1 MIIDHIGAILFPEIE
16 IFRIIGRLSFPI
28 YAFFIAEGWHYTK
41 NRTKYTITIALFA
54 IITQPIYYF
63 AINQSGLNI
72 LFTFLLSISLMYL
85 IDKCS
90 TKNIEFIIYLIL
102 FIIVLIFVT
111 LLQVVDYG
119 LYGVLLPVI
128 FYLFRE
134 NNIKYI
140 VSISITLIFSVLFST
155 IQLYSIVA
163 ILLLL
168 FYNGNRGKL
177 KLKYSFY
184 AIYPIH
190 LLILYLIKLII

>member
-1 MIIDHIGAILFPEIE
+1 MKILNRNHLKLIALITMIIDHIGAILFPEIE

-90 TKNIEFIIYLIL
+90 TKNIEFIIYLYCL
-102 FIIVLIFVT
+102 
-111 LLQVVDYG
+111 
-119 LYGVLLPVI
+119 
-128 FYLFRE
+128 
-134 NNIKYI
+134 
-140 VSISITLIFSVLFST
+140 S
-155 IQLYSIVA
+155 
-163 ILLLL
+163 
-168 FYNGNRGKL
+168 
-177 KLKYSFY
+177 
-184 AIYPIH
+184 
-190 LLILYLIKLII
+190 